1 MIHPSEIQS
10 LDCITHQNR
19 ILFRVLRKLQRG
31 DPNLYL
37 SFVDQRSISP
47 IETASVLLGKFRWFS
62 SIIDLATDLHP
73 VRITGFCFFGRE
85 NVRCPLES
93 ILPVES
99 IAITHFCFEKQTGK
113 NSGIDDLDF
122 QFLSWTQSR
131 ILANAVFEWLNFE
144 SARSKVSK
152 TNFAVTP
159 EVSWH
164 PQGSPRTRKSVEPK
178 YR

>member
-99 IAITHFCFEKQTGK
+99 IAIYHSLFFVSRNKPE
-113 NSGIDDLDF
+113 
-122 QFLSWTQSR
+122 R
-131 ILANAVFEWLNFE
+131 ILESMIWIFNFWAGLGHGFSPMLFWSDWILSRRDPKSRKPTSRWL
-144 SARSKVSK
+144 
-152 TNFAVTP
+152 
-159 EVSWH
+159 
-164 PQGSPRTRKSVEPK
+164 
-178 YR
+178 